1 MPSSRRS
8 SQPGIELGSSALQAG
23 SLPLSQWGSPLSIY
37 KNQIIISAG
46 WLTLEKSFI
55 PIFSNQA
62 FETQRIRI
70 AWEGSYDK
78 YISMGCP

>member
-1 MPSSRRS
+1 M
-8 SQPGIELGSSALQAG
+8 
-23 SLPLSQWGSPLSIY
+23 
-37 KNQIIISAG
+37 
-46 WLTLEKSFI
+46 EKSFI

-70 AWEGSYDK
+70 VWEGSYDK